1 MDITLVM
8 RDKFLLRIDLL
19 YVNLF
24 AQDQFL
30 EEKIWTVKEVFQVV
44 FDSSLQVDWRSW
56 AKQFIIRNNSINIS
70 SWWKM
75 HNFISIKK
83 LSC

>member
-1 MDITLVM
+1 MDIILVM

-30 EEKIWTVKEVFQVV
+30 EKKNM
-44 FDSSLQVDWRSW
+44 DS
-56 AKQFIIRNNSINIS
+56 
-70 SWWKM
+70 
-75 HNFISIKK
+75 
-83 LSC
+83 